1 MKYRLS
7 FVALLLSCALGK
19 AQQDSIVPF
28 EAAYKRVYNI
38 TKVTGAKPVMD
49 GRLDEEFWTKQG
61 EWSDRFVQIIPYER
75 QTSHTAFQLKLT
87 FSLSVTTRSVLFPP
101 RLILNSGA
109 AR

>member
-7 FVALLLSCALGK
+7 FVAFLLFTCAFCK

-28 EAAYKRVYNI
+28 DKAYKRVYNI

-49 GRLDEEFWTKQG
+49 GRLDEDFWMKQG

-75 QTSHTAFQLKLT
+75 KIPASPTRVSFMIINTSMSESIVKIAIRK
-87 FSLSVTTRSVLFPP
+87 R
-101 RLILNSGA
+101 
-109 AR
+109 